1 MYNEEKNKDMN
12 KKRYMAPQMETLK
25 VETQGFI
32 ASSSL
37 EAGKY
42 DSSGEGGTSDL
53 PDVDSSG
60 NIFGE

>member
-1 MYNEEKNKDMN
+1 MN
-12 KKRYMAPQMETLK
+12 KKRYMAPQMEIMK

-42 DSSGEGGTSDL
+42 DSSGEGGESGTPDL
-53 PDVDSSG
+53 PDVDTSG
-60 NIFGE
+60 SIFGD